1 VIRCCGAGVEGR
13 SMRCWLLP
21 KTTLKSNVKQH
32 NVHDIAMIV
41 LKSLQIGCDE
51 LHSSQNCQ

>member
-1 VIRCCGAGVEGR
+1 MLA
-13 SMRCWLLP
+13 LP
-21 KTTLKSNVKQH
+21 KTTLKSNVKQQ